1 MQRYASCLYLVKCL
15 ANNSFVKVS
24 LFKTGFTP
32 VQAYNREKYAGRF
45 PMNKPPQVAL
55 IIESSVSYGRS
66 ILQGIA
72 RYMASHHRWSVY
84 FEQHELGTAPPA
96 WLASSHWDG
105 ILCRPTDPALA
116 RRLLHMHVPV
126 VDLND
131 LYENLKLPWV
141 GSNHRAIGRL
151 GANHFVE
158 RGFRHFAFCGFS
170 KELWALQRR
179 EGFCAVVEQEY
190 FPIPVYESPWRGS
203 TVSRWDLEIEHIGKW
218 LSDLPKPIGVMACND
233 ARALHLLDACHQTR
247 ILVPEEVAVVGVD
260 NEEIFCELCNPAL
273 SSVAPE
279 AERIGYQAAEL
290 LDKLMSGQSPAC
302 QRILIDPVRIVTR
315 RSSDTLAIKDRTV
328 AAAIR
333 FINEQALHGCT
344 TTDVTK
350 FVRVSRSFLERR
362 FRQHLKRSPQAEIR
376 RVQGSR
382 IKQLLT
388 ETDFTLERISE
399 LSGFEHPEY
408 MSVVFKRLF
417 GQTPGQYR
425 KQMRPR

>member
-1 MQRYASCLYLVKCL
+1 M
-15 ANNSFVKVS
+15 
-24 LFKTGFTP
+24 
-32 VQAYNREKYAGRF
+32 NR
-45 PMNKPPQVAL
+45 PPQVAL

-66 ILQGIA
+66 MLQGIA
-72 RYMASHHRWSVY
+72 RYMSSHHRWSVY

-116 RRLLHMHVPV
+116 RRLRRMKVPV

-141 GSNHRAIGRL
+141 GSNHRAIGCL
-151 GANHFVE
+151 GANHFIE

-170 KELWALQRR
+170 NELWAAQRR
-179 EGFCAVVEQEY
+179 DGFRAAVEKENS
-190 FPIPVYESPWRGS
+190 PIPVYESPWRGS
-203 TVSRWDLEIEHIGKW
+203 SVSRWDVEIEQIGKW
-218 LSDLPKPIGVMACND
+218 LKNLPKPIGVMACND
-233 ARALHLLDACHQTR
+233 ARALHLLDACHQTG

-273 SSVAPE
+273 SSVAPD

-290 LDKLMSGQSPAC
+290 LDKLISGQSPAC
-302 QRILIDPVRIVTR
+302 QRILIDPVRVVTR

-333 FINEQALHGCT
+333 YISEQALHGCT
-344 TTDVTK
+344 VTDVTK
-350 FVRVSRSFLERR
+350 LARVSRSFLERR

-376 RVQGSR
+376 RVQVSR

-408 MSVVFKRLF
+408 MSVVFKRLV

-425 KQMRPR
+425 KQMQPISSNPLVSGPLQLPRSSPAPRRQGRKHNPS

>member
-1 MQRYASCLYLVKCL
+1 
-15 ANNSFVKVS
+15 
-24 LFKTGFTP
+24 
-32 VQAYNREKYAGRF
+32 
-45 PMNKPPQVAL
+45 MNKPPQVAL
-55 IIESSVSYGRS
+55 IVESSVSYGRS

-72 RYMASHHRWSVY
+72 RYMSSHHRWSVY
-84 FEQHELGTAPPA
+84 FEQHELGTPPPS
-96 WLASSHWDG
+96 WLASSRWDG
-105 ILCRPTDPALA
+105 ILCRPTDPPLA
-116 RRLLHMHVPV
+116 RRLKRMKVPT

-141 GSNHRAIGRL
+141 GSNHKAIGRL
-151 GANHFVE
+151 GASHFVE
-158 RGFRHFAFCGFS
+158 RGFRNFAFCGFS
-170 KELWALQRR
+170 NELWAAQRR
-179 EGFCAVVEQEY
+179 DGFCEVVEKENLSV
-190 FPIPVYESPWRGS
+190 PIYESPWRGS
-203 TVSRWDLEIEHIGKW
+203 NVSRWDLEIGHIGKW
-218 LSDLPKPIGVMACND
+218 LADLPKPIGVMACND
-233 ARALHLLDACHQTR
+233 ARALHLLNACQQAG

-273 SSVAPE
+273 SSVAPD

-290 LDKLMSGQSPAC
+290 LDQLMSGQSPSSR
-302 QRILIDPVRIVTR
+302 QIVVDPVRVITR

-344 TTDVTK
+344 VTDVVN

-362 FRQHLKRSPQAEIR
+362 FRQLLKRSPQAEIR
-376 RVQGSR
+376 RIQTSR
-382 IKQLLT
+382 IKQLLA

-408 MSVVFKRLF
+408 MSVVFKRLL

-425 KQMRPR
+425 KQMN

>member
-1 MQRYASCLYLVKCL
+1 MK
-15 ANNSFVKVS
+15 
-24 LFKTGFTP
+24 
-32 VQAYNREKYAGRF
+32 
-45 PMNKPPQVAL
+45 KPPQVAL

-72 RYMASHHRWSVY
+72 RYMSSHHRWSVY

-105 ILCRPTDPALA
+105 ILCRPTDPTLA
-116 RRLLHMHVPV
+116 RRLRRMKVPV

-141 GSNHRAIGRL
+141 GSNHRAIGSL
-151 GANHFVE
+151 GANHFME
-158 RGFRHFAFCGFS
+158 RGFRNFAFCGFS
-170 KELWALQRR
+170 KELWAKQRR
-179 EGFCAVVEQEY
+179 EGFCAVVEKEDLSI
-190 FPIPVYESPWRGS
+190 PIYESPWRGS
-203 TVSRWDLEIEHIGKW
+203 AVSRWDLEIEHIGKW
-218 LSDLPKPIGVMACND
+218 LEILPKPIGVMACND
-233 ARALHLLDACHQTR
+233 ARALHLLDACHQR
-247 ILVPEEVAVVGVD
+247 GILVPEEIAVIGVD

-273 SSVAPE
+273 SSVAPD

-290 LDKLMSGQSPAC
+290 LDRLMAGQPSPC
-302 QRILIDPVRIVTR
+302 QRILIDPVRVVTR

-328 AAAIR
+328 SAAIR
-333 FINEQALHGCT
+333 FVSEQALHGCT
-344 TTDVTK
+344 VADVLNS
-350 FVRVSRSFLERR
+350 VRVSRSFLERS

-417 GQTPGQYR
+417 GQTPGKYR
-425 KQMRPR
+425 KLMRSTWP

>member
-1 MQRYASCLYLVKCL
+1 MK
-15 ANNSFVKVS
+15 
-24 LFKTGFTP
+24 
-32 VQAYNREKYAGRF
+32 
-45 PMNKPPQVAL
+45 KPPQVAL

-72 RYMASHHRWSVY
+72 RYMSSHHRWSVY

-105 ILCRPTDPALA
+105 ILCRPTDPTLA
-116 RRLLHMHVPV
+116 RRLRRMKVPV

-141 GSNHRAIGRL
+141 GSNHRTIGSL
-151 GANHFVE
+151 GANHFME
-158 RGFRHFAFCGFS
+158 RGFRNFAFCGFS
-170 KELWALQRR
+170 KELWAKQRR
-179 EGFCAVVEQEY
+179 EGFCAVVEKEDLSI
-190 FPIPVYESPWRGS
+190 PIYESPWRGS
-203 TVSRWDLEIEHIGKW
+203 AVSRWDLEIEHIGKW
-218 LSDLPKPIGVMACND
+218 LELLPKPIGVMACND
-233 ARALHLLDACHQTR
+233 ARALHLLDACHQR
-247 ILVPEEVAVVGVD
+247 GILVPEEVAVIGVD

-273 SSVAPE
+273 SSVAPD

-290 LDKLMSGQSPAC
+290 LDRLMAGQPPPC
-302 QRILIDPVRIVTR
+302 QRILIDPVRVVTR
-315 RSSDTLAIKDRTV
+315 RSSDTLAIKDRAV
-328 AAAIR
+328 SAAIR
-333 FINEQALHGCT
+333 FISEQAFHGCT
-344 TTDVTK
+344 VADVISS
-350 FVRVSRSFLERR
+350 VRVSRSFLERS

-425 KQMRPR
+425 KQMQTSQQNSFLSGKIMAALI

>member
-1 MQRYASCLYLVKCL
+1 MK
-15 ANNSFVKVS
+15 
-24 LFKTGFTP
+24 
-32 VQAYNREKYAGRF
+32 
-45 PMNKPPQVAL
+45 KPPQVAL

-72 RYMASHHRWSVY
+72 RYMSSHHRWSVY
-84 FEQHELGTAPPA
+84 FEQHELGTPPPA

-116 RRLLHMHVPV
+116 RRLKHMKVPT

-131 LYENLKLPWV
+131 LHDGLKLPWV
-141 GSNHRAIGRL
+141 GSNHHTIGRL
-151 GANHFVE
+151 GASHFVE
-158 RGFRHFAFCGFS
+158 RGFRNFAFCGFS
-170 KELWALQRR
+170 NELWAAQRR
-179 EGFCAVVEQEY
+179 DGFRSTVEKEKQ
-190 FPIPVYESPWRGS
+190 PIPVYESSWRGS
-203 TVSRWDLEIEHIGKW
+203 NVSRWDLEIKHIGKW
-218 LSDLPKPIGVMACND
+218 LAGLPKPVGVMACND
-233 ARALHLLDACHQTR
+233 ARALHVLDACQQAD

-273 SSVAPE
+273 SSVAPD

-290 LDKLMSGQSPAC
+290 LDQLMSGQSPPC
-302 QRILIDPVRIVTR
+302 RRILIDPIRVVTR

-333 FINEQALHGCT
+333 YISDQALHGCT
-344 TTDVTK
+344 VADVVK
-350 FVRVSRSFLERR
+350 FVRASRSFLERK

-376 RVQGSR
+376 RIQADR

-388 ETDFTLERISE
+388 ETDYTLERISE

-417 GQTPGQYR
+417 DQTPGQYR
-425 KQMRPR
+425 KQMRANIQNSALPVPLQLPRNLLARGRPKSGQAG

>member
-1 MQRYASCLYLVKCL
+1 
-15 ANNSFVKVS
+15 
-24 LFKTGFTP
+24 
-32 VQAYNREKYAGRF
+32 
-45 PMNKPPQVAL
+45 MNKPSQVAL

-72 RYMASHHRWSVY
+72 RYMSSHHRWSVY
-84 FEQHELGTAPPA
+84 FEQHELGTPPPT

-116 RRLLHMHVPV
+116 RRLKRMKVPV

-131 LYENLKLPWV
+131 LHENLKLPWV
-141 GSNHRAIGRL
+141 GSNHRAIGCL

-158 RGFRHFAFCGFS
+158 RGFRNFAFCGVS
-170 KELWALQRR
+170 NELWAGQRR
-179 EGFCAVVEQEY
+179 DGFRAVVERDDL
-190 FPIPVYESPWRGS
+190 PLPVYESPWRGS
-203 TVSRWDLEIEHIGKW
+203 SVSRWDLEIQRIGEW
-218 LSDLPKPIGVMACND
+218 LKSLPKPIGVMACND
-233 ARALHLLDACHQTR
+233 ARALHLLDACHQAG
-247 ILVPEEVAVVGVD
+247 ILVPEEVAVIGVD

-273 SSVAPE
+273 SSVAPD

-290 LDKLMSGQSPAC
+290 LDKLMSGQSPPAE
-302 QRILIDPVRIVTR
+302 RILVDPVRVVTR

-333 FINEQALHGCT
+333 FISEQALHGCS
-344 TTDVTK
+344 VTELIK
-350 FVRVSRSFLERR
+350 HVHVSRSFIERK

-376 RVQGSR
+376 RVQASR
-382 IKQLLT
+382 IKQLLA

-425 KQMRPR
+425 KQMRTSLQNSPLTSK